1 MKYYFSRVWL
11 FIICLLLVSLH
22 IAPERVA
29 QAQTAL
35 ELTITPAFEG
45 NYVPGTW
52 LPLQVAL
59 VNEGAAFEALVVAT
73 LPGNPNRYTMP
84 VELPGGSQ
92 KLVTLYVAMDQETR
106 QVRVTIEHAGTVVG
120 EQVVEVRPRTA
131 ERLMGLT
138 TEQTLAL
145 ALPRR
150 QDLQRLPF
158 TVFDLPPSS
167 IPDQAPGLGSL
178 TLLMLADITSA
189 SLSPEQQQALLGWI
203 VNGGHLIIEGGSTA
217 GRTLS
222 GLAEPFYVATLGDTL
237 DLDVAFLA
245 EFVNGSAPA
254 SLPGI
259 QLDPLPGTRSFGP
272 PSAPL
277 WVQRE
282 LGLGVITQLA
292 FAPGLPALNT
302 WSEAPT
308 FWDRLLQPA
317 AVLRN
322 AASVEPNFDRA
333 SEQVLTAAL
342 SNLPASNLP
351 PAGMLFLLLVGYTIL
366 IGPVVALMLRRAD
379 RQTLGWLLLPA
390 LALFTT
396 AGGFGLAYLLRAN
409 QQIVSQISLIE
420 QTSATHARV
429 RTVVGLLTPQDTT
442 FAVQIAPE
450 ALVRPLRSVSG
461 LFGPISGTQGDF
473 TQQAGAF
480 QVAVNRWQ
488 LEGFIAEQYVDLANL
503 DARIVL
509 NGPDIQAEVYN
520 TTDQTL
526 HDVVV
531 AYGEQLVRI
540 GDIPPGVQQTA
551 IWPDISADN
560 PPRLGTALSYLVL
573 REALDAGRRPGGV
586 TDRRVLVREALINAA
601 VTRGTQVA
609 DEGPLLLAWLEQS
622 PLAVDVVA
630 PGAATQQVALLM
642 TRPTVSGTGAIALP
656 PGWLRPDFTRGE
668 NTTCSGREGTGVS
681 TQTDPM
687 TVTLRLPGDFTTLQ
701 TTALTLTMQS
711 ERSWPNAGLTTELFD
726 WIQQQWIDQNYDGPG
741 ILPVAQP
748 ERYVQN
754 GTVRLRLSGRIIETQ
769 CLFVRTQLAGTLP

>member
-1 MKYYFSRVWL
+1 MKHYFSRIWL
-11 FIICLLLVSLH
+11 SIIWLLLSSIF

-29 QAQTAL
+29 QAQTSL
-35 ELTITPAFEG
+35 EFTITPAFEG

-59 VNEGAAFEALVVAT
+59 VNEGAAFEALVAAT
-73 LPGNPNRYTMP
+73 LPGNPNRYTAP

-92 KLVTLYVAMDQETR
+92 KIITLYVAMDQETR
-106 QVRVTIEHAGTVVG
+106 QVRVTVEHAGTVVG
-120 EQVVEVRPRTA
+120 EQVVEVRPRPD
-131 ERLMGLT
+131 ERLLGLT
-138 TEQTLAL
+138 TEQRLAL
-145 ALPRR
+145 ALPGR

-158 TVFDLPPSS
+158 TVFDLPPASV
-167 IPDQAPGLGSL
+167 PDQTPGLGSL

-189 SLSPEQQQALLGWI
+189 SLTQAQQQALMGWVI
-203 VNGGHLIIEGGSTA
+203 NGGHLIIAGGSIA

-237 DLDVAFLA
+237 DLDMAFLA

-292 FAPGLPALNT
+292 FAPGLPALNS
-302 WSEAPT
+302 WSDAPV

-317 AVLRN
+317 PVLR
-322 AASVEPNFDRA
+322 STPGVEPNFDRA

-351 PAGMLFLLLVGYTIL
+351 PAGVLFLLLVGYTIL

-390 LALFTT
+390 LALLTT
-396 AGGFGLAYLLRAN
+396 VGSFGLAYTLRAN

-420 QTSATHARV
+420 QTSAMQARV

-461 LFGPISGTQGDF
+461 LFGPISGAQGDF
-473 TQQAGAF
+473 TQQSGIF

-488 LEGFIAEQYVDLANL
+488 LEGFIAEQQVDFTDLE
-503 DARIVL
+503 ARIVL
-509 NGPDIQAEVYN
+509 NGPDIQAEVHN

-540 GDIPPGVQQTA
+540 GDILPGARQTA
-551 IWPDISADN
+551 RWPDISAAN
-560 PPRLGTALSYLVL
+560 PPRSGTALSYLVL

-601 VTRGTQVA
+601 VTRGAQVA

-622 PLAVDVVA
+622 PLAVNVVA
-630 PGAATQQVALLM
+630 PGAATAQTALFV
-642 TRPTVSGTGAIALP
+642 TRPTLSGTGAIALP

-668 NTTCSGREGTGVS
+668 NNTCSGREGTGIS
-681 TQTDPM
+681 TQTDPI
-687 TVTLRLPGDFTTLQ
+687 TVTLQLPGDFATMQ

-726 WIQQQWIDQNYDGPG
+726 WTQQQWVDTNYDGPG
-741 ILPVAQP
+741 TLPVAQP

-769 CLFVRTQLAGTLP
+769 CLFVRAQLAGTLP